1 MLLVIVAL
9 EEELSRQPLPA
20 GVVLVHSGV
29 GKVNAA
35 LATAEALRKHAPTL
49 VVNFG
54 TAGALSPAAHGL
66 VEVGCVVQR
75 DMLAEPLA
83 PRGVTPFDHR
93 PPELA
98 NGRAGLRCATGDS
111 FVTAPDAWLTAHGI
125 DLVDMEL
132 WGIAMACER
141 AGCRWRAWK
150 YLTDKADGEAAGD
163 WQAKVGEGERLFL
176 ARLAGLQAD
185 AAAEPH

>member
-9 EEELSRQPLPA
+9 EEELSRQALPA

-35 LATAEALRKHAPTL
+35 LATAEALREHAPTL

>member
-9 EEELSRQPLPA
+9 EEELSRQPLPE

-35 LATAEALRKHAPTL
+35 LAAAEAVRAHAPTL

-66 VEVGCVVQR
+66 VEVGRVIQR

-83 PRGVTPFDHR
+83 PRGTTPFDQR
-93 PPELA
+93 APELA

-111 FVTAPDAWLTAHGI
+111 FVNAADPWLLEHGA

-141 AGCRWRAWK
+141 AGVPWRAWK
-150 YLTDKADGEAAGD
+150 YLTDKADDSAAGD
-163 WQAKVGEGERLFL
+163 WQAKVTFGERLFL
-176 ARLAGLQAD
+176 ERLAALRAGQD
-185 AAAEPH
+185 

>member
-1 MLLVIVAL
+1 MLLVMVAL

-35 LATAEALRKHAPTL
+35 LATAEALREYAPSL

-75 DMLAEPLA
+75 DMQAEPLA
-83 PRGVTPFDHR
+83 PRGTTPFDPR

-98 NGRAGLRCATGDS
+98 NGRTGLRCATGDS
-111 FVTAPDAWLTAHGI
+111 FVTAADAWLTEHRI

-141 AGCRWRAWK
+141 AGCPWRAWK
-150 YLTDKADGEAAGD
+150 YLTDKADEAAAGD
-163 WQAKVGEGERLFL
+163 WQAKVGLGEQLFL
-176 ARLAGLQAD
+176 ARLAELLAGPPGC
-185 AAAEPH
+185 PH